1 MWGFIN
7 NLFTQ
12 LFSFIIE
19 YFKSIK
25 NRKIDDVV
33 DREKSEV
40 IKQNIE
46 NRYDYKEAM
55 NEIDKIDITPID
67 TTTPTKL

>member
-1 MWGFIN
+1 MWSFIN
-7 NLFTQ
+7 NLFIQ

>member
-1 MWGFIN
+1 MWNFVNTIVP
-7 NLFTQ
+7 Q

-19 YFKSIK
+19 YSKSIK

-33 DREKSEV
+33 DKERSEV

-46 NRYDYKEAM
+46 NRYDYKDAM

-67 TTTPTKL
+67 TITPTKL

>member
-1 MWGFIN
+1 MWNFIN

-33 DREKSEV
+33 DKERSEV

-55 NEIDKIDITPID
+55 NEIDKIDIATIN

>member
-1 MWGFIN
+1 MWSFIN

-12 LFSFIIE
+12 LFSFIID

-67 TTTPTKL
+67 TATPTKL